1 MTKRE
6 TKNAKIVD
14 VSLTMTDHGVLT
26 FDLSLVGSGWG
37 VGYGGYVIGKGY
49 VGAKEFTAE
58 GKGLVALMRIMDTVG
73 VEKWEDLKGKYVRIV
88 DEGWGSTV
96 TTIGNILEDK
106 WFNAREFFSEE
117 KPCPAPAP
125 VPTARAATIQTRDCS
140 LFTRWQVDMDLA
152 DILGR
157 IERGELKLSIGYSLL
172 VGMKDGKK
180 VEFVVTAVDDE
191 AYRFE
196 SRDCLGKYVP
206 MTKIQ
211 GFFDEVWGNLP
222 DVLKNHIVP
231 TERPY
236 LSKGNLKSIS
246 RKLFLPSAAEI
257 FPPEDCYGDKGLY
270 EQMDWYKDVH
280 NRVRAFEGGGNA
292 DWYWTQ
298 SEYSGNST
306 YCCGVARSGGAS
318 YYSASSTRIAAPVCF
333 RISRL

>member
-1 MTKRE
+1 MSKGE
-6 TKNAKIVD
+6 IKNAKIVD
-14 VSLTMTDHGVLT
+14 VSLTMADHGVLT

-73 VEKWEDLKGKYVRIV
+73 VEKWEDLKGKYIRVV
-88 DEGWGSTV
+88 TEGWGSAV

-125 VPTARAATIQTRDCS
+125 APTARAATIQTRDCS
-140 LFTRWQVDMDLA
+140 LFTRWRVDMDLA

-157 IERGELKLSIGYSLL
+157 IERGELKLSIGDSLL

-180 VEFVVTAVDDE
+180 VEFVVTAVGDE

-222 DVLKNHIVP
+222 DALKNHIVP

-298 SEYSGNST
+298 SEYSGHATSFCVVGNGGIAL
-306 YCCGVARSGGAS
+306 YADASGTS
-318 YYSASSTRIAAPVCF
+318 VAAPVCF

>member
-1 MTKRE
+1 MSKGE
-6 TKNAKIVD
+6 IKNAKIVD
-14 VSLTMTDHGVLT
+14 VSLTMADHGVLT

-49 VGAKEFTAE
+49 VGAKEFAAE

-73 VEKWEDLKGKYVRIV
+73 VEKWEDLKGKYVRV
-88 DEGWGSTV
+88 VTEGWGSTV

-117 KPCPAPAP
+117 KPCPVPAP
-125 VPTARAATIQTRDCS
+125 MPTARAATIQTGDCS
-140 LFTRWQVDMDLA
+140 LFTRGRADMDLA

-157 IERGELKLSIGYSLL
+157 VKRGELKLSIGDSLFIR
-172 VGMKDGKK
+172 MNDDKK
-180 VEFVVTAVDDE
+180 IEFVVTDVDDE

-196 SRDCLGKYVP
+196 SRECLGKYVP
-206 MTKIQ
+206 MTEIES
-211 GFFDEVWGNLP
+211 FFDGVWDNLP
-222 DVLKNHIVP
+222 EILKNHIVP

-236 LSKGNLKSIS
+236 LYKGAEKTTIRN
-246 RKLFLPSAAEI
+246 LFLPSAAEI
-257 FPPEDCYGDKGLY
+257 FAPEDCYGDKGLY
-270 EQMDWYKDVH
+270 EQLDWYKDVH

-298 SEYSGNST
+298 SEYSGSAT
-306 YCCGVARSGGAS
+306 YFCAVSGHGYAS
-318 YYSASSTRIAAPVCF
+318 NYNASNTAVAAPVCF

>member
-1 MTKRE
+1 MSKGE
-6 TKNAKIVD
+6 IKNAKIVD
-14 VSLTMTDHGVLT
+14 VSLTMADHGVLT

-73 VEKWEDLKGKYVRIV
+73 VEKWEDLKGKYIRVV
-88 DEGWGSTV
+88 TEGWGSTV

-125 VPTARAATIQTRDCS
+125 APTARTATIQTRDCS
-140 LFTRWQVDMDLA
+140 LFTRWRVDMDLA

-157 IERGELKLSIGYSLL
+157 IERGELKLSIGDSLL

-180 VEFVVTAVDDE
+180 VEFVVTAVGDE

-211 GFFDEVWGNLP
+211 GFFDEVWGNFP
-222 DVLKNHIVP
+222 DVLKSHIVP

-298 SEYSGNST
+298 SEYSGNTTSF
-306 YCCGVARSGGAS
+306 CNVGSNG
-318 YYSASSTRIAAPVCF
+318 IAGNYNAVF
-333 RISRL
+333 SVFLLLNID